1 VGKASI
7 ILASDLFK
15 TPVMSRRSVTPM
27 APMLNG
33 IGLAVA
39 DMATSL
45 SFYRRLG
52 LEFPAGAEN
61 EPHAEAELPGG
72 LRLMIDTHASI
83 ASFDPD
89 HRAGGAIKDGP
100 SLAFVCADPAEVDS
114 VHADLVAAGHT
125 SESAPWDAPWGQR
138 YAQVQDPDGNIVD
151 LFAWSAANN

>member
-1 VGKASI
+1 MSI

-15 TPVMSRRSVTPM
+15 TAVMPRRSVGDM
-27 APMLNG
+27 APTLNG

-72 LRLMIDTHASI
+72 VRLMIDTHASI

-89 HRAGGAIKDGP
+89 HRPGGAIKEGP
-100 SLAFVCADPAEVDS
+100 SLAFLCADPAEVDS
-114 VHADLVAAGHT
+114 VHADLVAAGYPNVKD
-125 SESAPWDAPWGQR
+125 PWDAFWGQR
-138 YAQVQDPDGNIVD
+138 YAVVSDPDGNSID
-151 LFAWSAANN
+151 LFAPN

>member
-1 VGKASI
+1 MSI

-15 TPVMSRRSVTPM
+15 TAVLSRRSVTNM
-27 APMLNG
+27 APTLNG

-114 VHADLVAAGHT
+114 VHADLVAAGYPNVK
-125 SESAPWDAPWGQR
+125 EPWDAFWGQR
-138 YAQVQDPDGNIVD
+138 YGIVRDPDGYQIE
-151 LFAWSAANN
+151 LFAWTKS